1 MARFRLN
8 LVAILAFLLLFH
20 HSAAPAFAQLT
31 RLKTSYSALTANMAA
46 YWLAKDAKIFEKHG
60 LSVDVVLIESGVT
73 TVQALTA
80 GETQIA
86 MGGGTVAVSSNLA
99 GSDIVS
105 IASIESR
112 LPYALLAQK
121 EIKTIDQLKG
131 KRLAV
136 SRFGSASDLA
146 ARLIL
151 QRYGLVP
158 DKDVTILQ
166 TGGTSTRL
174 SALSKRSIDSTV
186 LTPEFFNIGKKAGF
200 TILVDPTQYD
210 IPFPQLEV
218 ITTRAF
224 LKAQPEV
231 ATRYLRAI
239 IEGIYTVKNNPEPS
253 IRVLA
258 KYLKIDDRE
267 ALEEVYRLYRE
278 IYPQVPHVSSA
289 AIQTQLTWMAERDP
303 RAKAA
308 KPEQFIDGSILIGDR
323 EKRVC
328 GKAIS
333 EVSEAELLRLRL
345 FQPKAIS
352 GRRRPK
358 PVARSKAWASCKTPR
373 SSRYR
378 PTICIPTGKSSEVN
392 PAGTEIAGQKV
403 ALIQYADFIQ
413 ER

>member
-8 LVAILAFLLLFH
+8 LIAILAFLLLFH
-20 HSAAPAFAQLT
+20 HSTAPAFAQLT

-224 LKAQPEV
+224 LKAQPDV

-239 IEGIYTVKNNPEPS
+239 IEGIYMVKNNPEPS
-253 IRVLA
+253 IRALA
-258 KYLKIDDRE
+258 KYLKDRRPRS
-267 ALEEVYRLYRE
+267 LGRSLS
-278 IYPQVPHVSSA
+278 PVPRNLPASA
-289 AIQTQLTWMAERDP
+289 ARLIRCDSNPAHLDGRARSARESGQTRTIYRRLDP
-303 RAKAA
+303 K
-308 KPEQFIDGSILIGDR
+308 GDR

-345 FQPKAIS
+345 FQAKAIS

-358 PVARSKAWASCKTPR
+358 PVASSKAWASCKTPR
-373 SSRYR
+373 SSR
-378 PTICIPTGKSSEVN
+378 
-392 PAGTEIAGQKV
+392 
-403 ALIQYADFIQ
+403 
-413 ER
+413 

>member
-1 MARFRLN
+1 MKFK
-8 LVAILAFLLLFH
+8 LLFVVLLTCALFYH
-20 HSAAPAFAQLT
+20 ADTPSAFAQLT

-60 LSVDVVLIESGVT
+60 LNVDVVLIESGVT

-99 GSDIVS
+99 GSDIIS

-121 EIKTIDQLKG
+121 EIKSIDQLKG

-151 QRYGLVP
+151 QRYGLTP
-158 DKDVTILQ
+158 DKDITLLQ

-174 SALSKRSIDSTV
+174 SALSKRSIDCTV
-186 LTPEFFNIGKKAGF
+186 LTPEFFNVGKKAGF

-218 ITTRAF
+218 ITSRAF
-224 LKAQPEV
+224 LKAQPDL

-239 IEGIYTVKNNPEPS
+239 IEGIHMVKNNPEPS
-253 IRVLA
+253 IRVMR
-258 KYLKIDDRE
+258 KYLRIDDRE
-267 ALEEVYRLYRE
+267 ALEEVYRLYQE
-278 IYPQVPHVSSA
+278 IYPQVPHVSPA
-289 AIQTQLTWMAERDP
+289 AIQTQLTWMGERDP
-303 RAKAA
+303 RARAA
-308 KPEQFIDGSILIGDR
+308 KPDQFIDGT
-323 EKRVC
+323 
-328 GKAIS
+328 
-333 EVSEAELLRLRL
+333 LLREIE
-345 FQPKAIS
+345 KS
-352 GRRRPK
+352 GF
-358 PVARSKAWASCKTPR
+358 VAKL
-373 SSRYR
+373 Y
-378 PTICIPTGKSSEVN
+378 
-392 PAGTEIAGQKV
+392 QK
-403 ALIQYADFIQ
+403 
-413 ER
+413 

>member
-1 MARFRLN
+1 MIRLIERIGPIGFIIALN
-8 LVAILAFLLLFH
+8 LLATTTAH
-20 HSAAPAFAQLT
+20 GQLT

-60 LSVDVVLIESGVT
+60 LNVDVVLIESGVT

-121 EIKTIDQLKG
+121 EIKSIDQLKG
-131 KRLAV
+131 RRLAV

-151 QRYGLVP
+151 QRYGLTP
-158 DKDVTILQ
+158 DKDVTLLQ

-174 SALSKRSIDSTV
+174 SALSKRSIDCTV
-186 LTPEFFNIGKKAGF
+186 LTPEFFNVGKKAGF

-218 ITTRAF
+218 ITSRAF
-224 LKAQPEV
+224 LKAQPDL

-239 IEGIYTVKNNPEPS
+239 IEGIYMVKNNPEPS
-253 IRVLA
+253 IRA
-258 KYLKIDDRE
+258 MSKYLRIDDRE
-267 ALEEVYRLYRE
+267 ALEDVYRLYKE
-278 IYPQVPHVSSA
+278 IYPQVPHVSPA
-289 AIQTQLTWMAERDP
+289 AIQTQLTWMAERGP
-303 RAKAA
+303 RARLA
-308 KPEQFIDGSILIGDR
+308 KPEQFIDGTILR
-323 EKRVC
+323 EIEK
-328 GKAIS
+328 
-333 EVSEAELLRLRL
+333 
-345 FQPKAIS
+345 S
-352 GRRRPK
+352 GF
-358 PVARSKAWASCKTPR
+358 VASLYQRK
-373 SSRYR
+373 
-378 PTICIPTGKSSEVN
+378 
-392 PAGTEIAGQKV
+392 
-403 ALIQYADFIQ
+403 
-413 ER
+413 

>member
-1 MARFRLN
+1 MKFKLRF
-8 LVAILAFLLLFH
+8 VVLLMCALLH
-20 HSAAPAFAQLT
+20 HGNSPSAFAQLT

-60 LSVDVVLIESGVT
+60 LNVDVVLIESGVT

-99 GSDIVS
+99 GSDIIS

-121 EIKTIDQLKG
+121 EIKSIDQLKG

-136 SRFGSASDLA
+136 SGFGSASDLA

-151 QRYGLVP
+151 QRYGLTP
-158 DKDVTILQ
+158 DKDVTLLQ

-174 SALSKRSIDSTV
+174 SALSKRSIDCTV
-186 LTPEFFNIGKKAGF
+186 LTPEFFNVGKKAGF

-224 LKAQPEV
+224 LKAQPDL

-239 IEGIYTVKNNPEPS
+239 IEGIHMVKNNPEPS
-253 IRVLA
+253 IRTLA

-267 ALEEVYRLYRE
+267 ALEDVYRLYKE
-278 IYPQVPHVSSA
+278 IYPQVPHVSPA
-289 AIQTQLTWMAERDP
+289 AIQTQLTWMAEKDP
-303 RAKAA
+303 RAKTA
-308 KPEQFIDGSILIGDR
+308 KPEQFIDGSILKEI
-323 EKRVC
+323 EK
-328 GKAIS
+328 
-333 EVSEAELLRLRL
+333 
-345 FQPKAIS
+345 S
-352 GRRRPK
+352 GFAAK
-358 PVARSKAWASCKTPR
+358 L
-373 SSRYR
+373 Y
-378 PTICIPTGKSSEVN
+378 
-392 PAGTEIAGQKV
+392 QK
-403 ALIQYADFIQ
+403 
-413 ER
+413 

>member
-1 MARFRLN
+1 MIRLIERIGPIGFIIALN
-8 LVAILAFLLLFH
+8 LLAT
-20 HSAAPAFAQLT
+20 ATAYAQLT

-60 LSVDVVLIESGVT
+60 LNVDVVFIESGVT

-121 EIKTIDQLKG
+121 EIKSIDQLKG
-131 KRLAV
+131 RRLAV

-151 QRYGLVP
+151 QRYGLTP
-158 DKDVTILQ
+158 DKDVTLLQ

-174 SALSKRSIDSTV
+174 SALSKRSIDCTV
-186 LTPEFFNIGKKAGF
+186 LTPEFFNVGKKAGF

-218 ITTRAF
+218 ITSRAF
-224 LKAQPEV
+224 LKAQPDL

-239 IEGIYTVKNNPEPS
+239 IEGIYMVKNNPEPS
-253 IRVLA
+253 IRVMS
-258 KYLKIDDRE
+258 KYLRIDDRE
-267 ALEEVYRLYRE
+267 ALEDVYRLYKE
-278 IYPQVPHVSSA
+278 IYPQIPHVSPA

-303 RAKAA
+303 RARVA
-308 KPEQFIDGSILIGDR
+308 KPEQFIDGSILR
-323 EKRVC
+323 EIEK
-328 GKAIS
+328 
-333 EVSEAELLRLRL
+333 
-345 FQPKAIS
+345 S
-352 GRRRPK
+352 GF
-358 PVARSKAWASCKTPR
+358 VASLYQRK
-373 SSRYR
+373 
-378 PTICIPTGKSSEVN
+378 
-392 PAGTEIAGQKV
+392 
-403 ALIQYADFIQ
+403 
-413 ER
+413 

>member
-1 MARFRLN
+1 MMKIGRIGPIGLTIGLFASAI
-8 LVAILAFLLLFH
+8 VAS
-20 HSAAPAFAQLT
+20 SADAQLT

-46 YWLAKDAKIFEKHG
+46 YWLAKEAKIFEKHG

-112 LPYALLAQK
+112 MPYALLAQK
-121 EIKTIDQLKG
+121 ETKTIEQLKG

-151 QRYGLVP
+151 QRYGLIP
-158 DKDVTILQ
+158 DKDVTLLQ

-174 SALSKRSIDSTV
+174 SALSKRSVDSTV
-186 LTPEFFNIGKKAGF
+186 LTPEFFSLAKKAGF
-200 TILVDPTQYD
+200 AILVDPTQYD

-224 LKAQPEV
+224 LKAQPDI
-231 ATRYLRAI
+231 ATRYMRAI
-239 IEGIYTVKNNPEPS
+239 IEGIHMVKNNPEPS
-253 IRVLA
+253 INALR
-258 KYLKIDDRE
+258 KYLKIDDRD
-267 ALEEVYRLYRE
+267 ALEEVYRLYKE
-278 IYPQVPHVSSA
+278 LYQPIPHPSPA
-289 AIQTQLTWMAERDP
+289 AIQTQLTWMAEKDP

-308 KPEQFIDGSILIGDR
+308 KPEQFIDGTILR
-323 EKRVC
+323 EIDK
-328 GKAIS
+328 
-333 EVSEAELLRLRL
+333 
-345 FQPKAIS
+345 S
-352 GRRRPK
+352 GFAAK
-358 PVARSKAWASCKTPR
+358 L
-373 SSRYR
+373 YQ
-378 PTICIPTGKSSEVN
+378 
-392 PAGTEIAGQKV
+392 QK
-403 ALIQYADFIQ
+403 
-413 ER
+413 

>member
-1 MARFRLN
+1 MKRQTMRRCIPIALILSLLGSGL
-8 LVAILAFLLLFH
+8 LVSGADG
-20 HSAAPAFAQLT
+20 QLI

-46 YWLAKDAKIFEKHG
+46 YWLAKEAKIFEKHG

-105 IASIESR
+105 ISSIESR
-112 LPYALLAQK
+112 MPYALLAQK

-151 QRYGLVP
+151 QRYGLTP

-174 SALSKRSIDSTV
+174 SALTKRSVDCTV
-186 LTPEFFNIGKKAGF
+186 LTPEFFNLGKKAGF

-218 ITTRAF
+218 ITSRAY

-231 ATRYLRAI
+231 ITRYMRAI
-239 IEGIYTVKNNPEPS
+239 VEGIYTVK
-253 IRVLA
+253 
-258 KYLKIDDRE
+258 LKPGAVD
-267 ALEEVYRLYRE
+267 
-278 IYPQVPHVSSA
+278 PG
-289 AIQTQLTWMAERDP
+289 AE
-303 RAKAA
+303 
-308 KPEQFIDGSILIGDR
+308 Q
-323 EKRVC
+323 
-328 GKAIS
+328 
-333 EVSEAELLRLRL
+333 VSEDR
-345 FQPKAIS
+345 
-352 GRRRPK
+352 
-358 PVARSKAWASCKTPR
+358 
-373 SSRYR
+373 
-378 PTICIPTGKSSEVN
+378 
-392 PAGTEIAGQKV
+392 
-403 ALIQYADFIQ
+403 
-413 ER
+413 

>member
-1 MARFRLN
+1 MHMRVATITVSCLTLLN
-8 LVAILAFLLLFH
+8 LFTPP
-20 HSAAPAFAQLT
+20 SAFAQLSH
-31 RLKTSYSALTANMAA
+31 LKTSYSALTANMAA
-46 YWLAKDAKIFEKHG
+46 YWLAKDAKIFEKYG
-60 LSVDVVLIESGVT
+60 LNVDVVLIESGVT

-121 EIKTIDQLKG
+121 EIKSIDQLKG

-151 QRYGLVP
+151 QRYGLTP
-158 DKDVTILQ
+158 DKDVTLLQ

-174 SALSKRSIDSTV
+174 SALSKRSIDCTV
-186 LTPEFFNIGKKAGF
+186 LTPEFFNVGKKAGF

-218 ITTRAF
+218 ITSRAF
-224 LKAQPEV
+224 LKAQPDL

-239 IEGIYTVKNNPEPS
+239 IEGIYMVKNNQEAS
-253 IRVLA
+253 IRTMS
-258 KYLKIDDRE
+258 KYLRIDDRE
-267 ALEEVYRLYRE
+267 ALEDVYRLYKD
-278 IYPQVPHVSSA
+278 IYPQVPHVSPA

-303 RAKAA
+303 RARTA
-308 KPEQFIDGSILIGDR
+308 KPEQFIDGTILRDI
-323 EKRVC
+323 EK
-328 GKAIS
+328 
-333 EVSEAELLRLRL
+333 
-345 FQPKAIS
+345 S
-352 GRRRPK
+352 GF
-358 PVARSKAWASCKTPR
+358 VASLYGRK
-373 SSRYR
+373 
-378 PTICIPTGKSSEVN
+378 
-392 PAGTEIAGQKV
+392 
-403 ALIQYADFIQ
+403 
-413 ER
+413 

>member
-1 MARFRLN
+1 
-8 LVAILAFLLLFH
+8 LVLLTPFNVP
-20 HSAAPAFAQLT
+20 SAFAQLT

-60 LSVDVVLIESGVT
+60 LNVDVVLIESGVT

-121 EIKTIDQLKG
+121 EIKSIDQLKG

-151 QRYGLVP
+151 QRYGLIP
-158 DKDVTILQ
+158 DKDVTLLQ

-174 SALSKRSIDSTV
+174 SALSKRSIDCTV
-186 LTPEFFNIGKKAGF
+186 LTPEFFNVGKKAGF
-200 TILVDPTQYD
+200 TILADPTQYD

-224 LKAQPEV
+224 LKTQPDS

-239 IEGIYTVKNNPEPS
+239 IEGIYMVKNNQEPS
-253 IRVLA
+253 IRA
-258 KYLKIDDRE
+258 MSKYLRIDDRE
-267 ALEEVYRLYRE
+267 ALEDVYRLYKE
-278 IYPQVPHVSSA
+278 IYPQVPYVSPA
-289 AIQTQLTWMAERDP
+289 AIQTQLTWMAERDS
-303 RAKAA
+303 RARTA
-308 KPEQFIDGSILIGDR
+308 KPEQFIDGTILR
-323 EKRVC
+323 EIEK
-328 GKAIS
+328 
-333 EVSEAELLRLRL
+333 
-345 FQPKAIS
+345 S
-352 GRRRPK
+352 GF
-358 PVARSKAWASCKTPR
+358 VAKLYEK
-373 SSRYR
+373 
-378 PTICIPTGKSSEVN
+378 
-392 PAGTEIAGQKV
+392 
-403 ALIQYADFIQ
+403 
-413 ER
+413 

>member
-1 MARFRLN
+1 LN
-8 LVAILAFLLLFH
+8 
-20 HSAAPAFAQLT
+20 
-31 RLKTSYSALTANMAA
+31 
-46 YWLAKDAKIFEKHG
+46 
-60 LSVDVVLIESGVT
+60 VDVVLIESGVT

-121 EIKTIDQLKG
+121 EIKSIDQLKG

-174 SALSKRSIDSTV
+174 SALSKRSIDTTV
-186 LTPEFFNIGKKAGF
+186 LTPEFFNVGKKAGF

-224 LKAQPEV
+224 LKAQPDL

-239 IEGIYTVKNNPEPS
+239 IEGIHMVKNNPEPS
-253 IRVLA
+253 IHA
-258 KYLKIDDRE
+258 MSKYLRIDDRE
-267 ALEEVYRLYRE
+267 ALEDVYRLYKE
-278 IYPQVPHVSSA
+278 IYPQVPHVSPA

-303 RAKAA
+303 RARAA
-308 KPEQFIDGSILIGDR
+308 KPEQFIDGSILR
-323 EKRVC
+323 EIEK
-328 GKAIS
+328 
-333 EVSEAELLRLRL
+333 
-345 FQPKAIS
+345 S
-352 GRRRPK
+352 GF
-358 PVARSKAWASCKTPR
+358 VAKL
-373 SSRYR
+373 Y
-378 PTICIPTGKSSEVN
+378 
-392 PAGTEIAGQKV
+392 QK
-403 ALIQYADFIQ
+403 
-413 ER
+413 